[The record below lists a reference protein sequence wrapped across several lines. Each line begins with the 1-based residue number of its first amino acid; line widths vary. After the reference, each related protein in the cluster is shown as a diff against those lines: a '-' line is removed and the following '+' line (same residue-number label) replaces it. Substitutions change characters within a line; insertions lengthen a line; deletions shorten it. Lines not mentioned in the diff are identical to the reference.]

1 MKNAKISKIFRFDE
15 DDINLFEE
23 KYGSGLLTI
32 FFRNCL
38 EKAVDKN
45 GFDFVQSVIFG
56 NDISTDRNYR
66 S

>member
-1 MKNAKISKIFRFDE
+1 MKNVKVSKIFRFEE
-15 DDINLFEE
+15 DYIDSFEK
-23 KYGSGLLTI
+23 KYGKGLLTI

-45 GFDFVQSVIFG
+45 GFDFVQSVLFG
-56 NDISTDRNYR
+56 NEISVDKNYR

>member
-1 MKNAKISKIFRFDE
+1 MKNVKVSKIFRFEE
-15 DDINLFEE
+15 DDVNSFEK
-23 KYGSGLLTI
+23 KYGKGLLTI

-38 EKAVDKN
+38 EKAVDKS
-45 GFDFVQSVIFG
+45 GFDFVQSVIFN